1 MKLNI
6 KTITKGAKIL
16 AQTVSKHSPTI
27 LTVVGVCCMIGA
39 VAVTSVEAPKAK
51 EDLNDLEEDDSFRD
65 ISHKEYIARKVRIIL
80 YHYWK
85 TAALTVGGTGII
97 FWGHKISLGRTAAA
111 LAAYQMS
118 KDDLKK
124 LEEKIIETDGEKHLD
139 KLKEEVTKDEI
150 KRVPF
155 NSATVINTGH
165 GNTLFYDPIGRDYF
179 LSDMEFIRQMRDEVN
194 LSTSKLLGKNKKSA
208 ISYDI
213 WRDYIGLP
221 PLDGIVDGRQIG
233 FAIGKNLGWINRNIE
248 LKITCAMLQDDTVCH
263 ILGYT
268 ANGAPK
274 WCENID
280 DYYWDD
286 IDETN

>member
-1 MKLNI
+1 MKLN
-6 KTITKGAKIL
+6 TAAITKSVKII
-16 AQTVSKHSPTI
+16 SKVMSEHSPTI
-27 LTVVGVCCMIGA
+27 LTVIGTGCMIGA
-39 VAVTSVEAPKAK
+39 IVTAIIEAPKA
-51 EDLNDLEEDDSFRD
+51 EDEIEELEDNYELT
-65 ISHKEYIARKVRIIL
+65 HKEYVKRKLRVIL

-85 TAALTVGGTGII
+85 TAALTAGGTGLI

-155 NSATVINTGH
+155 NNATVINTGH
-165 GNTLFYDPIGRDYF
+165 GNMLFYDPIGRDYF

-221 PLDGIVDGRQIG
+221 PLDGIVDGRKIG
-233 FAIGKNLGWINRNIE
+233 FALGKNLGWINRNIE

-268 ANGAPK
+268 SNGAPK